1 VDNDGST
8 TREGSPTPPSGAAA
22 RASAGDPPGIRDQIG
37 ATFRAGKRLLSA
49 HVDLAKTEIGE
60 IVGEVTRMVGLIGA
74 AIGVVILA
82 ALLLGIGL
90 ILFLGEWLFGSI
102 GWGVLLGFILL
113 LDVAIVAVLMA
124 FDVKG
129 ARLGGSLAV
138 AAVLGI
144 AVGIVMGLD
153 LTHRGWT
160 LLGDNLWPA
169 GDPNNRAVLL
179 AAGISAL
186 VLGVLAFLSGIRGG
200 IGGAI
205 GRLIAGAVLG
215 AILGLITVISIPTQ
229 VGAAFGV
236 LVALIAFPALAG
248 WDLYRKG
255 IDGEA
260 LKQKFIP
267 QNTIDLTKETI
278 EWVRAR
284 TPLVPKS

>member
-1 VDNDGST
+1 
-8 TREGSPTPPSGAAA
+8 
-22 RASAGDPPGIRDQIG
+22 
-37 ATFRAGKRLLSA
+37 
-49 HVDLAKTEIGE
+49 
-60 IVGEVTRMVGLIGA
+60 
-74 AIGVVILA
+74 
-82 ALLLGIGL
+82 
-90 ILFLGEWLFGSI
+90 
-102 GWGVLLGFILL
+102 
-113 LDVAIVAVLMA
+113 
-124 FDVKG
+124 
-129 ARLGGSLAV
+129 
-138 AAVLGI
+138 
-144 AVGIVMGLD
+144 MGLD

-160 LLGDNLWPA
+160 LLGDNLWPS
-169 GDPNNRAVLL
+169 GDPSNRAVLL

-186 VLGVLAFLSGIRGG
+186 VLGVLGLITGLRSGV
-200 IGGAI
+200 GGAI
-205 GRLIAGAVLG
+205 VRLIAGAVLG
-215 AILGLITVISIPTQ
+215 AVLGLITVISIPTQ

>member
-1 VDNDGST
+1 MTDQHA
-8 TREGSPTPPSGAAA
+8 GSPAPAA
-22 RASAGDPPGIRDQIG
+22 RPDSGDPPGDPPGIRDQLG
-37 ATFRAGKRLLSA
+37 ATVSAGKRLFTA
-49 HVDLAKTEIGE
+49 HVDLAKAEVGE
-60 IVGEVTRMVGLIGA
+60 IVGNVTRMVGLIGA
-74 AIGVVILA
+74 AIGVLVFAGLLFTIGAILW
-82 ALLLGIGL
+82 LGD
-90 ILFLGEWLFGSI
+90 WLFGSI
-102 GWGVLLGFILL
+102 GWGALLGFLL
-113 LDVAIVAVLMA
+113 FLDVAIVAVLMA

-129 ARLGGSLAV
+129 RRLGSSLLV

-144 AVGIVMGLD
+144 VVGMVMGLD

-160 LLGDNLWPA
+160 LLGDNLWPS
-169 GDPNNRAVLL
+169 GDPSNRAVLL

-186 VLGVLAFLSGIRGG
+186 VLGVLGLITGLRSGV
-200 IGGAI
+200 GGAI
-205 GRLIAGAVLG
+205 VRLIAGAVLG
-215 AILGLITVISIPTQ
+215 AVLGLITVISLPTQ